1 MHLSG
6 SGVVAAEIPSEF
18 MDLLTEKKA
27 LAHVAMVTKDGAPN
41 VTPVWFE
48 WVDGRLRF
56 VAQTWT
62 MKAKTL
68 REGSRV
74 AVAIVDPDNPYRYMQ
89 LRGIVETI
97 VEGTEAY
104 VDHLSM
110 KYLGT
115 PYPHKKP
122 GQERRIFSI
131 RPDKVQV
138 LA

>member
-1 MHLSG
+1 M
-6 SGVVAAEIPSEF
+6 AAEIPLGF
-18 MDLLTEKKA
+18 MDLLTRKKA
-27 LAHVAMVTKDGAPN
+27 LAHLAMVLKDGTPQ

-48 WVDGRLRF
+48 YSDGRLRF

-68 REGSRV
+68 REGSKV
-74 AVAIVDPDNPYRYMQ
+74 AVAIVDPDNPFRYIQ
-89 LRGIVETI
+89 LRGVVESITE
-97 VEGTEAY
+97 EGAEEY

-110 KYLGT
+110 KYFGT
-115 PYPHKKP
+115 PYPYKKP

-131 RPDKVQV
+131 RPERVQV